1 VILEAIRRDLRRQ
14 SMREWVDRV
23 AEHRPDPPLT
33 REQAHGVLQESRR
46 GMYGEANALRRA
58 DRSGVISTVAATA
71 ALADLLEL
79 PVELASSRDLVERA
93 FELRANLTVMD
104 GCYVAL
110 AERLGCGIL
119 TSDTRLARAP
129 GLPVPVTLL

>member
-1 VILEAIRRDLRRQ
+1 MTVLDASAAVNLLLGSVEHGSALFEADFDAPDLLLV
-14 SMREWVDRV
+14 EV
-23 AEHRPDPPLT
+23 
-33 REQAHGVLQESRR
+33 
-46 GMYGEANALRRA
+46 ANALRRA